1 MRAAGFPI
9 YPEANWAM
17 PSDYDA
23 MNDEQKD
30 EVLKNALT
38 WVIEFPIK
46 TSAHQAS
53 SEETAVAQLSRYFIL
68 QKYWTDHNT
77 SITVSFSPEEVSDII
92 EYLLLN
98 WDDYI
103 GVSFLPKSGG
113 SYPLMPYE
121 QIDEVEYNRRSQL
134 IAHVNEQ
141 NISSLLEMFEGVSL
155 VDEALDADCE
165 GGACPIR

>member
-1 MRAAGFPI
+1 M
-9 YPEANWAM
+9 
-17 PSDYDA
+17 
-23 MNDEQKD
+23 
-30 EVLKNALT
+30 
-38 WVIEFPIK
+38 
-46 TSAHQAS
+46 
-53 SEETAVAQLSRYFIL
+53 
-68 QKYWTDHNT
+68 
-77 SITVSFSPEEVSDII
+77 
-92 EYLLLN
+92 LN

-121 QIDEVEYNRRSQL
+121 QIDEQEYIRRSEL

-155 VDEALDADCE
+155 VDETLDADCE